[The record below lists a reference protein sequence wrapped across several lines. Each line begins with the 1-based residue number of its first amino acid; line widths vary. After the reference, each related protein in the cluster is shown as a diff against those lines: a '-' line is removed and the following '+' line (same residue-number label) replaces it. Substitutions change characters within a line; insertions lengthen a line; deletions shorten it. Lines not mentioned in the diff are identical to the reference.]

1 MADLTTTPTKNELN
15 AAHPELTCS
24 ARHFTPR
31 VDILET
37 DQELLLF
44 AEMPGVRPENVDL
57 RYENG
62 ELVLHGRVQ
71 PCVASNRQMLL
82 NEYDEGDFYRVFRI
96 DETIDPTKIEAECK
110 NGVLTLHLPKIE
122 AVRPRQIAVK
132 TA

>member
-1 MADLTTTPTKNELN
+1 MADLMTNQTRNEVG
-15 AAHPELTCS
+15 AARAEPTCS

-37 DQELLLF
+37 DKELTLF
-44 AEMPGVRPENVDL
+44 AEMPGVRPEDVDL

-62 ELVLHGRVQ
+62 ELVLHGKV
-71 PCVASNRQMLL
+71 PAKLEGKPMLL
-82 NEYDEGDFYRVFRI
+82 QEYEEGDFYRVFRI
-96 DETIDPTKIEAECK
+96 DETVDATKIDAECK
-110 NGVLTLHLPKIE
+110 NGVLTVHLPKTE